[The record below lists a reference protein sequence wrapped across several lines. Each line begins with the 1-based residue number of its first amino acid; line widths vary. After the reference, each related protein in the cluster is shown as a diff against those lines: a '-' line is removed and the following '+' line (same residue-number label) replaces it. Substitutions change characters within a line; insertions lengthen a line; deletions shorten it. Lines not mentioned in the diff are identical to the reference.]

1 MTALRWVGRASM
13 WLRADWFKRRTTTC
27 SRPDVHGRRR
37 LIPWLGLFLLPGR
50 ALAVQAPRAETEP
63 LAALRAYDATP
74 SWFTSGNWG
83 NGQYRPWTD
92 YLVGRMAEVEFVQ
105 VCAAPSS
112 YCLRDVWNLRRREP
126 GPIRWALEEPGFNWP
141 GIQALALRFFRTGD
155 SIYLDKWIAV
165 VRSFAQWTLA
175 RPAAM
180 KAPLERGHPGP
191 LLEVAMAWGGIVT
204 AMGILA
210 KGLDGASERGSPYA
224 PVAATAL
231 PTIATIGSAGL
242 TAQALA
248 AGLADIAA
256 AFSQG
261 DARVLA
267 RHYASA
273 RYVPNQRVFGLEA
286 LAQMAAFFPTV
297 PGLETWA
304 PAAHAAL
311 LDAAQRYSMPDGG
324 QVEASFNYAQAL
336 VQCLER
342 CAKLPFPAEQP
353 WRAPALEMARRWWRL
368 VAAVAVPTGGMPQL
382 GNTSWGRAGRGAPT
396 ERFAATSMAF
406 PYAGLYVMRGDW
418 TAESPYLFFFH
429 RRAARGHTMAGGN
442 SLQVAAHGRPLLGA
456 GGSAV
461 YGGPAAGDHA
471 LKAYLSEASSW
482 KTCTVLVDER
492 SQAPGSTE
500 GLALGVDGRPDIT
513 RAPQAPTRVRWL
525 ASPELDVLES
535 DHREGYRGTLDD
547 PKASLVSG
555 VVHTRRV
562 VFVRPMG
569 LWVVVDVMRATGTHA
584 YTQVWK
590 FPPPNREPALSGFDE
605 PQVEV
610 LPRERRIQTRDL
622 AARAPNVDLLHFG
635 PPALQYRRFFGAQ
648 GLGWFNPGPLT
659 RPEPAVDVHAQW
671 RGTGPQVLITVIA
684 PRRGQQSPLTRVA
697 DLTRGPLAGCELATD
712 DGLRLTVT
720 AAAQPLGMV
729 ALGEP
734 LASEMVVGLA
744 GGGQSPTA
752 ISLAPEEAWRWT
764 RSRREPITVPAG
776 FSWQEDAGGLLR
788 PRYG

>member
-1 MTALRWVGRASM
+1 MMARRRHLWSWFGLTALGIPSSSWLAFLTLGAGRARARQAGPADVRTLAL
-13 WLRADWFKRRTTTC
+13 LRAF
-27 SRPDVHGRRR
+27 
-37 LIPWLGLFLLPGR
+37 
-50 ALAVQAPRAETEP
+50 
-63 LAALRAYDATP
+63 DATP
-74 SWFTSGNWG
+74 LWFTSGNWG
-83 NGQYRPWTD
+83 NGQYKPWTD
-92 YLVGRMAEVEFVQ
+92 YLVGRMAEAEFAQ

-126 GPIRWALEEPGFNWP
+126 GPIRWDLEEPGFNWP
-141 GIQALALRFFRTGD
+141 GIHALALRFFRTGETV
-155 SIYLDKWIAV
+155 YLDKWLAV
-165 VRSFAQWTLA
+165 VEDFARWTLA
-175 RPAAM
+175 RPAALT
-180 KAPLERGHPGP
+180 APLERGHPGP
-191 LLEVAMAWGGIVT
+191 VLEVAMTWGGIVT

-224 PVAATAL
+224 PVAATAA
-231 PTIATIGSAGL
+231 PVTGPAGGQAQ
-242 TAQALA
+242 AQALA
-248 AGLADIAA
+248 AGLAAIAA

-261 DARVLA
+261 DARLLA

-311 LDAAQRYSMPDGG
+311 LDAAQRYGMADGG

-342 CAKLPFPAEQP
+342 CAKLPFPSEQP
-353 WRAPALEMARRWWRL
+353 WRAPALETARRWWRL
-368 VAAVAVPTGGMPQL
+368 VAAVAVPTGGRPQL
-382 GNTSWGRAGRGAPT
+382 GNTSWGRAGRDAPAA
-396 ERFAATSMAF
+396 RFAATSMAF

-418 TAESPYLFFFH
+418 TPQSPYLFFFH

-461 YGGPAAGDHA
+461 YGGPGAADPA

-482 KTCTVLVDER
+482 KTCTVLVDDR
-492 SQAPGSTE
+492 SQAAGSSE
-500 GLALGVDGRPDIT
+500 GLALGADARPDIT
-513 RAPQAPTRVRWL
+513 RAPQAPAPVRWL
-525 ASPELDVLES
+525 AAPDFDVLES

-547 PKASLVSG
+547 PKASLITG

-562 VFVRPMG
+562 VFVRPMA
-569 LWVVVDVMRATGTHA
+569 LWVVVDVMRTAGTHA

-635 PPALQYRRFFGAQ
+635 PPTLQYRRFFGAQ

-684 PRRGQQSPLTRVA
+684 PRRGQQSPLTRVT

-744 GGGQSPTA
+744 GGGQTPVA
-752 ISLAPEEAWRWT
+752 VSLAPEEAWRWT
-764 RSRREPITVPAG
+764 RSERQAINIPSG
-776 FSWQEDAGGLLR
+776 FDWQKDAAGLLR
-788 PRYG
+788 PTYG